1 MVGGHSSQDLC
12 ARILVTEYRYEIT
25 GIKEENLQD
34 AMPLEEAWEK
44 IQQILH
50 NGGSIITDHP
60 MVGVSNTP
68 DLSFIGSCDPWRT
81 VAHERMTI
89 EELLAIS
96 RANYEC
102 WCLDSPM

>member
-1 MVGGHSSQDLC
+1 MRMCSQ
-12 ARILVTEYRYEIT
+12 
-25 GIKEENLQD
+25 
-34 AMPLEEAWEK
+34 
-44 IQQILH
+44 
-50 NGGSIITDHP
+50 DHP

>member
-1 MVGGHSSQDLC
+1 MWQSRNGCGLNNFFFPKLEVLINLYDIQVGFHNPYQDSVSAMRLYKRMCSQ
-12 ARILVTEYRYEIT
+12 
-25 GIKEENLQD
+25 
-34 AMPLEEAWEK
+34 
-44 IQQILH
+44 
-50 NGGSIITDHP
+50 DHP